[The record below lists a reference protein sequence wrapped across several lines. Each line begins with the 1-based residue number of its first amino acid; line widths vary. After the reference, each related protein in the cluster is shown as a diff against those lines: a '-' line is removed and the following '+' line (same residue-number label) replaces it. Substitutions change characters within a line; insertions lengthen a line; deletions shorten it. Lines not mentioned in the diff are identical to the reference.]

1 MAAADNAANDTKKIE
16 IIRNERKYFSFS
28 IHSLTDEMLK
38 DIRKKYTKYTK
49 NRRQGIRVADE
60 LDMPKYRASVI
71 YNSTTE
77 EDKAKLWDN
86 PAVKKGLEA
95 KGICI
100 INALDVIDAVLLP
113 GEKDRI
119 MEIIDDVNG
128 KTLVSASSVELKLEN
143 GGNVEAAKTVG
154 TEVAKRALAANIENV
169 VFDRGGY
176 IYTGRVKAL
185 ADAARE
191 AGLKF

>member
-1 MAAADNAANDTKKIE
+1 MIL
-16 IIRNERKYFSFS
+16 SL
-28 IHSLTDEMLK
+28 IH
-38 DIRKKYTKYTK
+38 IF
-49 NRRQGIRVADE
+49 
-60 LDMPKYRASVI
+60 
-71 YNSTTE
+71 
-77 EDKAKLWDN
+77 
-86 PAVKKGLEA
+86 
-95 KGICI
+95 
-100 INALDVIDAVLLP
+100 
-113 GEKDRI
+113 
-119 MEIIDDVNG
+119 NG